1 MAETGAGKT
10 TPMKTFTPQRT
21 LASSAVHRSARRNPF
36 TREQLPLRSLPD
48 CLLAAYD
55 EVSHRAFERFMARG
69 SNSGNELADW
79 RAAENDLF
87 SPVNVDFED
96 SQDILYALA
105 SVTQRTGTQIEVA
118 IEDHWLLIWAHA
130 ERVPDCVEG
139 LRRSADQESSGL
151 ELKWIDCEELHD
163 ILQSSED
170 FSEIFEHDAG
180 ARAEDEPCE
189 LAGSVM
195 ARPFCLVELPAA
207 VDISRSSAVLSDG
220 LIAIRMPKMKIAAP
234 ELAES

>member
-21 LASSAVHRSARRNPF
+21 AVSSGVHRSARRSTF

-55 EVSHRAFERFMARG
+55 EVSHRAFERFVTRG

-79 RAAENDLF
+79 RAAENELF
-87 SPVNVDFED
+87 SPVDVDFEE

-130 ERVPDCVEG
+130 ERVPDCAEG
-139 LRRSADQESSGL
+139 VRRLADQESSGL
-151 ELKWIDCEELHD
+151 DLKWIDWEEVHD
-163 ILQSSED
+163 ILQGSED
-170 FSEIFEHDAG
+170 CSEIFENDAG
-180 ARAEDEPCE
+180 ARAEDEPWE
-189 LAGSVM
+189 LAGPVM
-195 ARPFCLVELPAA
+195 ARSFCVVELPAA